1 MITSLKNKIRPFY
14 RKCKMFFL
22 IKFYS
27 LKNVH
32 KTIYI
37 SGKSTISKDLK
48 AGPYVFIAGGCVIY
62 PKVTIGD
69 YTLLAPNVKILGGD
83 HEINKVGL
91 PIIFS
96 GRSVLEETNIGKDVW
111 IGANCIVKAGIT
123 IGNGSI
129 VAAGSVVTKDIES
142 YSINGGVP
150 SKKIKDRFTNKTD
163 IANHEQMLMKN
174 YKELGFNYNLLCSN
188 IQNDNAKK

>member
-1 MITSLKNKIRPFY
+1 MIALLKNKIRPLY
-14 RKCKMFFL
+14 RKCKMFYL
-22 IKFYS
+22 LKKYK

-37 SGKSTISKDLK
+37 SGKSKIASDLN

-83 HEINKVGL
+83 HEINKVGM

-96 GRSVLEETNIGKDVW
+96 GRSVLKETNIGKDVW
-111 IGANCIVKAGIT
+111 ISTNCIVMAGVT
-123 IGNGSI
+123 IGNGAV
-129 VAAGSVVTKDIES
+129 VAAGSVVTKDIEP
-142 YSINGGVP
+142 YSINAGVP
-150 SKKIKDRFTNKTD
+150 SKKIKDRFENEVD
-163 IANHEQMLMKN
+163 IATHEQMLAKR
-174 YKELGFNYNLLCSN
+174 YKELGYSDKLICSN
-188 IQNDNAKK
+188 IQNDNK